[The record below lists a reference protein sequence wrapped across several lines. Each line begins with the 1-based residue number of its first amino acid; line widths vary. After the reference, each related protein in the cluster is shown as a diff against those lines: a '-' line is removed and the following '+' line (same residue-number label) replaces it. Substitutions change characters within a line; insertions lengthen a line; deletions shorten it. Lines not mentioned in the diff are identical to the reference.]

1 MVPCNIPTLD
11 REIPVRIRKRLQ
23 ISAIPAI
30 AVSLVAALF
39 ISLGW
44 QQQGNTREQR
54 RKAQMVVKGVFNLN
68 SIAYEYTMTRS
79 LDDVND
85 WYQESQRLEKILES
99 YEPANDNE
107 ERLLLEARA
116 SHMRILDHFRKL
128 SDTAPIG
135 PRHDARFDRLW
146 ERRNASEFLRECRS
160 MLRMGFELAA
170 SAEARDRAASR
181 RTNALVVVSILVL
194 VGVIAVGAVWMAST
208 VVDRVDAVHKGME
221 IVATG
226 NLDHRIEMEGD
237 DEFGDLARAFDD
249 MTERLQTSQAE
260 LQRSNKALEEYA
272 YVASHDLSEPL
283 RMVSSFL
290 QLLERRYRAN
300 LDQKAHEYIDFAV
313 DGAKRMQVLIKDLL
327 HYSRVGMSN
336 TPFERVDCNK
346 LVAQVWQDLN
356 VAVEESHAEL
366 SCGDLPAIHGD
377 RLQLQQL
384 FQNIIANGIKFHG
397 ETAPYISVRAVI
409 DGEQARFTIADNGIG
424 IDPDHATRIFVIFQ
438 RLHTREQY
446 SGTGIGLAV
455 CKKIVD
461 RHGGEIWVESAEG
474 SGSRFCFTL
483 PLAC

>member
-1 MVPCNIPTLD
+1 M
-11 REIPVRIRKRLQ
+11 RIRKRLQ
-23 ISAIPAI
+23 ISAVPAI
-30 AVSLVAALF
+30 AVSLAAALA

-44 QQQGNTREQR
+44 QQQGNTRDQR
-54 RKAQMVVKGVFNLN
+54 RNAQMVVKGVFNLN
-68 SIAYEYTMTRS
+68 SIAYEYTMTRA
-79 LDDVND
+79 LDDVNE
-85 WYQESQRLEKILES
+85 WYQESQRLELILDK
-99 YEPANDNE
+99 YEPATHAE
-107 ERLLLEARA
+107 ETLLMQAQA
-116 SHMRILDHFRKL
+116 SHKRILEHFRKL
-128 SDTAPIG
+128 SDTGPIG
-135 PRHDARFDRLW
+135 PERNERFDRLW
-146 ERRNASEFLRECRS
+146 ERRNVSEFLRECRS
-160 MLRMGFELAA
+160 MLRMGFDLAA

-181 RTNALVVVSILVL
+181 RTNALVIISILVL
-194 VGVIAVGAVWMAST
+194 VGVIAAGAVWMAST

-249 MTERLQTSQAE
+249 MTERLQTSQTE

-290 QLLERRYRAN
+290 QLLERKYAPR
-300 LDQKAHEYIDFAV
+300 LDEKAHEYIHFAV

-336 TPFERVDCNK
+336 TPFEAIETAQIVS
-346 LVAQVWQDLN
+346 QVWQDLN
-356 VAVEESHAEL
+356 VTIEENQATL
-366 SCGDLPAIHGD
+366 TCGDLPAVHGD
-377 RLQLQQL
+377 RVQLQQL

-397 ETAPYISVRAVI
+397 DSPPHITVRATV
-409 DGEQARFTIADNGIG
+409 DGNLARFTIADNGIG

-461 RHGGEIWVESAEG
+461 RHDGEIWVESESDA
-474 SGSRFCFTL
+474 GSRFCFTL
-483 PLAC
+483 SLA